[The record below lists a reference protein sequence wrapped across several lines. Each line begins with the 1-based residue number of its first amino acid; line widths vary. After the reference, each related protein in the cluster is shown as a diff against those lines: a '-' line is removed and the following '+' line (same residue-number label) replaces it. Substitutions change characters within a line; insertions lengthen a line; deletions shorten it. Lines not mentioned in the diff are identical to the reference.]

1 MISGT
6 HHSKMIILIRHDDT
20 AQINILT
27 GNFIPQDW
35 SMTQAVWRSP
45 LLPLQRYHSD
55 HTSDSQSSSIGRGP
69 RFKSDILSYL
79 RAYGSAKTGA
89 LVAQLQAYDFTSI
102 RAALVASAPGKQ
114 NLRNIDPDRET
125 LFGWPAMKHILA
137 HISPLRREQQ
147 QRPHIVMQVSSVASV
162 GEKWLSTTFFP
173 ALSVEK
179 GLTAAT
185 KSPKISLIFP
195 TAGEIR
201 ESIRGYDSGSSVHM
215 RLHNAANQKQLRFLK
230 PMLCH
235 WTSGSRESSHA
246 RGFTATADSTSRVK
260 TGKGDA
266 MRSRAAPHIKSYIRF
281 SSSALNDE
289 ETTID
294 WAMMTSANLS
304 TQAWGGPESAIGEVR
319 ICSYEIGVVVWPDL
333 WEKKEKHQ
341 LGVSIMEKKKMSD
354 EKRRASM
361 YPVFGKD
368 ELDMGATR
376 EETGGDEGKGVRV
389 ALRMPYNLPLTTY
402 TANETPWCATE
413 PCKERDCLGRTWKV

>member
-1 MISGT
+1 MILGT
-6 HHSKMIILIRHDDT
+6 HHSKMIILIRHDET
-20 AQINILT
+20 AQIIILT

-45 LLPLQRYHSD
+45 LLPLQQHHSH
-55 HTSDSQSSSIGRGP
+55 HTPDSQSSPIGSGA
-69 RFKSDILSYL
+69 RFKCNILSYL
-79 RAYGSAKTGA
+79 RAYGSSKTGT

-114 NLRNIDPDRET
+114 NLRNIDRDRET
-125 LFGWPAMKHILA
+125 LFGWPALKHVLA
-137 HISPLRREQQ
+137 HISPFRREQQ
-147 QRPHIVMQVSSVASV
+147 QPHIVMQVSSVASV

-179 GLTAAT
+179 RLTAAT
-185 KSPKISLIFP
+185 KSPYISLIFP
-195 TAGEIR
+195 TAGEIH
-201 ESIRGYDSGSSVHM
+201 ESINGYESGSSVHM
-215 RLHNAANQKQLRFLK
+215 RLQSTANQKQLRFLK

-235 WTSGSRESSHA
+235 WAGGSPEPSHA
-246 RGFTATADSTSRVK
+246 TGSTATADNTSQVK

-304 TQAWGGPESAIGEVR
+304 TQAWGGPESASGEVR
-319 ICSYEIGVVVWPDL
+319 VCSYEIGVVVWPGL
-333 WEKKEKHQ
+333 WEKEEKHQ
-341 LGVSIMEKKKMSD
+341 SGASNLDKKKVSD
-354 EKRRASM
+354 ERRRASM
-361 YPVFGKD
+361 CPVFGRD

-376 EETGGDEGKGVRV
+376 EEIEEKDRKGVRV

-413 PCKERDCLGRTWKV
+413 PYNERDCLGRTWNV